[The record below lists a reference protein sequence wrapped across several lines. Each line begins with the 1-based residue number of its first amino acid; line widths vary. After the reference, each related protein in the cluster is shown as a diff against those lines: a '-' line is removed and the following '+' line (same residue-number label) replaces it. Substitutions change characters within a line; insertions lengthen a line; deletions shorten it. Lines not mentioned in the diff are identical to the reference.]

1 MTISEL
7 IEELEQYDDD
17 TEVRLAIQPSY
28 PFQHT
33 IADVVEVDFSE
44 GGEDEDDDEDD
55 GETGTVVYIA
65 EGGQLYSA
73 PYLPGAAS
81 KELGWR

>member
-1 MTISEL
+1 MQVAEL
-7 IEELEQYDDD
+7 IEALEDFDPD

-33 IADVVEVDFSE
+33 IAEVVEVDLSE
-44 GGEDEDDDEDD
+44 GGEDEDDDDD
-55 GETGTVVYIA
+55 GETGIVVYIA

-81 KELGWR
+81 EELGWR